1 MLCNIMGIFKSFDC
15 TKYVEYERKRRDNA
29 GYYVIDRYQGIEVNP
44 RQILERTKDDRYG
57 NPVFQNSLTTI
68 PKEFRKRKPHQDLC
82 KYKILTSK
90 DMLGKK
96 TLDAYLGTLRSKLT
110 IKRYLQIPLGETFD
124 VIVLHRNWEE
134 YAELDKRVRGK
145 VYNASSLLK
154 NTTWTL
160 KKTATDSLLG
170 FQVVKPKDWKTKF
183 MEFEVQYEPGSW
195 YPLQNGFLPG
205 TSSDDGV
212 TNNGKPKHWTR
223 LPQNTPIG
231 FRGAM
236 VFPGKDE
243 KVVML

>member
-1 MLCNIMGIFKSFDC
+1 MGIFKSFDC
-15 TKYVEYERKRRDNA
+15 TKYVEYERKRPHESYR
-29 GYYVIDRYQGIEVNP
+29 GIKVNP

-57 NPVFQNSLTTI
+57 NPVFRNSLTTI
-68 PKEFRKRKPHQDLC
+68 PKEFRKRKPYQDLC

-110 IKRYLQIPLGETFD
+110 IKKYLKIPLGETFD
-124 VIVLHRNWEE
+124 VVVLHRNWEE

-205 TSSDDGV
+205 TKL
-212 TNNGKPKHWTR
+212 TNSRKPKHWTQ

-236 VFPGKDE
+236 VFPGNDE
-243 KVVML
+243 KVMML